1 RGSGGGDDDE
11 VVGEREIANGRLL
24 RDNVYGT
31 MEEDIF
37 RRDFTANALYYNIA
51 DFSIR
56 DEVGGIAD
64 IRARRLRLIGDP
76 EQRFREDP
84 VRMLRAVRFAAKLG
98 FSIDPAMAGGL
109 RQLGYLLAEVPR
121 AGRFDETG
129 KLFLSGHASRAFE
142 LLCEHG
148 LLPALMP
155 QVADSL
161 AGPAGELTE

>member
-84 VRMLRAVRFAAKLG
+84 VRMLRAVRFAAKLD
-98 FSIDPAMAGGL
+98 FTLDPAMA
-109 RQLGYLLAEVPR
+109 RRIPQLAYLLGEVPPAR
-121 AGRFDETG
+121 LFD
-129 KLFLSGHASRAFE
+129 
-142 LLCEHG
+142 
-148 LLPALMP
+148 
-155 QVADSL
+155 
-161 AGPAGELTE
+161 